1 MRILIPNIMK
11 KGIIEEIFS
20 KAKFANKAETYFVS
34 YRDFETIKEIPL
46 PSFIQESENFQ
57 KIPISRITKIRK
69 NNTVLFEKISTKD
82 E

>member
-1 MRILIPNIMK
+1 MK

-20 KAKFANKAETYFVS
+20 KAKFGNQAETYFVS
-34 YRDFETIKEIPL
+34 YRDFETIKEISL

-57 KIPISRITKIRK
+57 KIPISRIMRIRK

>member
-20 KAKFANKAETYFVS
+20 KAKFANERETYFVS

-46 PSFIQESENFQ
+46 PSFIHESENFQ

>member
-1 MRILIPNIMK
+1 MVK
-11 KGIIEEIFS
+11 KGQIEEIFS
-20 KAKFANKAETYFVS
+20 KAKFGNEAETYSVS

-69 NNTVLFEKISTKD
+69 NNTVLFEKTSTKD